1 MAINGNCKHSLVDKV
16 VIHSGN
22 LPPPQSKVSTVDT
35 IKVEIASCHLVKLTI
50 IVVIILVLMTIIV
63 VIILVIMII
72 KHVNVQ
78 DLKKF
83 MDDYA
88 ASRR

>member
-1 MAINGNCKHSLVDKV
+1 M
-16 VIHSGN
+16 
-22 LPPPQSKVSTVDT
+22 
-35 IKVEIASCHLVKLTI
+35 VKLTI

>member
-1 MAINGNCKHSLVDKV
+1 M
-16 VIHSGN
+16 
-22 LPPPQSKVSTVDT
+22 
-35 IKVEIASCHLVKLTI
+35 VKLI
-50 IVVIILVLMTIIV
+50 IIAVKILVLMTIIK